1 MDENMNQGGDILNF
15 VLPKNQSSYIKV
27 MGVGGGGSNAVNHMY
42 RQGIKGVDF
51 IVCNTDAQALES
63 SPVPVKIQLGK
74 GLGAGN
80 VPQVAKDAALEKHDQ
95 IKEVL
100 AGTKMLFL
108 TAGMGGGTG
117 TGATPVV
124 ASIAKEIELVGD
136 EVTRILTV
144 AIVTTP
150 FSFEGRKRIEQAK
163 AGISE
168 LRKVVD
174 AILVINNDQLRKM
187 GKMTL
192 MEAFAMADNVLT
204 TAAKGISEI
213 ITVKSYVQIDFKDVN
228 TVMHDSG
235 VALMGFGTASG
246 ENRAKEAAEAAM
258 DSPLLNDNSIKG
270 AKNLLLYLSYGPDA
284 PLNMDEIE
292 IITQSILQKTGPEAD
307 MIWGAGEDENLGEN
321 LNITLI
327 ATGFTEKR
335 ALGERSITRFALDE
349 ADTRSRNEARNTAN
363 VRPVAERVAV
373 KKEWDESSAKNRKV
387 AVLTLDET
395 DEVPV
400 FVDRKAGEETLL
412 KAAEPAD
419 MRVSGPEVSAEI
431 PAAGFE
437 AGKEIEAVMESW
449 FNDMDVLAKAQEES
463 SDSAWGNVPGNA
475 EEAGLGQEEGCFGVQ
490 EAGEGISLERGQDA
504 SLEFSLR
511 EEEAPVRE
519 RPVRPA
525 GETQAEYR
533 PESGSPASGK
543 APVRGNVENL
553 LQDRC
558 EVTAERMRRLREMS
572 QKIRTQQ
579 GLHEVESVPAFRRQ
593 NIEVAPVVP
602 SDVSQ
607 AGHARIGQ
615 DGSLFSCPPFLSE
628 KAD

>member
-1 MDENMNQGGDILNF
+1 MDEIMNPGGDILNF

-42 RQGIKGVDF
+42 RQGIQGVDF

-80 VPQVAKDAALEKHDQ
+80 VPQVAKDAALEKHDE
-95 IKEVL
+95 IKDAL
-100 AGTKMLFL
+100 GGTKMLFL

-174 AILVINNDQLRKM
+174 AILVINNDQLRKL

-235 VALMGFGTASG
+235 VALMGFGTAAG

-270 AKNLLLYLSYGPDA
+270 AKNLLLYLSYGPEA

-327 ATGFTEKR
+327 ATGFTENS
-335 ALGERSITRFALDE
+335 ALGLRSVTKIPLEEPEIRQKKDVHV
-349 ADTRSRNEARNTAN
+349 NTVIRPIAESG
-363 VRPVAERVAV
+363 VRREVPDMPAS
-373 KKEWDESSAKNRKV
+373 KPRKV
-387 AVLTLDET
+387 AVLTLDT
-395 DEVPV
+395 DEDPV
-400 FVDRKAGEETLL
+400 FVEENQ
-412 KAAEPAD
+412 KE
-419 MRVSGPEVSAEI
+419 GPEAVQTELFASVSEGESGDVSPEDPVREEPVFSVDAEV
-431 PAAGFE
+431 E
-437 AGKEIEAVMESW
+437 NW
-449 FNDMDVLAKAQEES
+449 FNDIDVLGCVQDNVAAES
-463 SDSAWGNVPGNA
+463 LS
-475 EEAGLGQEEGCFGVQ
+475 
-490 EAGEGISLERGQDA
+490 GIGIPVVGPRENGDIRNSSLEDDTVA
-504 SLEFSLR
+504 SVEKSSWGEADENGFILASRTVSVRNGEKRTDTVQLQAVCEKVDTAPSK
-511 EEEAPVRE
+511 EERNTAD
-519 RPVRPA
+519 
-525 GETQAEYR
+525 
-533 PESGSPASGK
+533 
-543 APVRGNVENL
+543 L
-553 LQDRC
+553 LQGRC
-558 EVTAERMRRLREMS
+558 RATAERMRRLHEMS
-572 QKIRTQQ
+572 QKIRTLQ
-579 GLHEVESVPAFRRQ
+579 GLQEVESVPAFKRQ
-593 NIEVAPVVP
+593 NLDVRPVVP
-602 SDVSQ
+602 SDVSE
-607 AGHARIGQ
+607 ARYTNIGK
-615 DGSLFSCPPFLSE
+615 DGSLYSNPPFLSE